1 MSQRGIGKSVRIM
14 GAGAA
19 AAAAAYATVAGV
31 TWSRYGRMRES
42 RVGERDE
49 LLDSFMPRYEVLER
63 HHIEVAA
70 PAALTFAAAREQDLL
85 RLPLV
90 RLIFKT
96 RELVLRAD
104 PPDRPQPRGLLEAVQ
119 ELGWGVLAERPDREI
134 VMGAVTKPWE
144 ANVTFRAI
152 PPADFASFCE
162 PGFVKIAWTL
172 RADPTSASTSVFRTE
187 TRAIAT
193 DDQARTRFRRYWTFA
208 SPGIWLI
215 RRLSLAPLKREAER
229 ASRATGASPSGAA
242 PRLI

>member
-1 MSQRGIGKSVRIM
+1 MSQRGIGSPVRIM

-19 AAAAAYATVAGV
+19 AAAAAYATVAVV
-31 TWSRYGRMRES
+31 TWYRFGRTRES
-42 RVGERDE
+42 RAGERDE
-49 LLDSFMPRYEVLER
+49 LLDAFMPRYEVLER

-70 PAALTFAAAREQDLL
+70 PAALTFAAAREQDLF
-85 RLPLV
+85 RLPVV

-144 ANVTFRAI
+144 VNVTFRAI

-172 RADPTSASTSVFRTE
+172 RADPTSTSTSVFRTE

-193 DDQARTRFRRYWTFA
+193 DDHARTRFRRYWAFA

-229 ASRATGASPSGAA
+229 ASRATGEARASQSLG
-242 PRLI
+242 